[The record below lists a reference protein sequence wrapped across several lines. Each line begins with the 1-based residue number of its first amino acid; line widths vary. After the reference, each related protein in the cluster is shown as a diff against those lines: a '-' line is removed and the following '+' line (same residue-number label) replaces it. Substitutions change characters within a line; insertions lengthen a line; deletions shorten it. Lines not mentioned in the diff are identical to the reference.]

1 MSEEHG
7 REFNTVEEILE
18 TYVPDYWS
26 SETDTPGQG
35 KVGLGV
41 QLAATLMEDFRNNL
55 RKGANGNTQN
65 TIHAEKPMRLGEEEK
80 KTARLVTKKNITNW
94 LTKEQIAK
102 HMAGCRFCG
111 GKVYRNGLCKLCWD
125 LRFPKEDN

>member
-1 MSEEHG
+1 MSEERG

-35 KVGLGV
+35 KAALGV

-55 RKGANGNTQN
+55 RKGAGVSTQ
-65 TIHAEKPMRLGEEEK
+65 
-80 KTARLVTKKNITNW
+80 
-94 LTKEQIAK
+94 
-102 HMAGCRFCG
+102 G
-111 GKVYRNGLCKLCWD
+111 GADGKAT
-125 LRFPKEDN
+125 